1 MAEWTALGA
10 SEICAVVLME
20 AGETRALYER
30 LREPRPALIGV
41 SGADWN
47 DDFTPWPT
55 PSVFRGRAD
64 FGGDADAF
72 LKRLT
77 EDILPEAEAA
87 LPVAPKRRM
96 LAGYSLAGLFA
107 MYAAGMGA
115 FDEAASVSGSMWYES
130 FLPWLEKAPAA
141 PRRAYFSV
149 GEREKEGRNHAF
161 RTIEDC
167 TRRAAEILH
176 ARGAQTIFERNPG
189 GHFDDPT
196 GRMAR
201 AIEWLIQCK

>member
-1 MAEWTALGA
+1 
-10 SEICAVVLME
+10 
-20 AGETRALYER
+20 
-30 LREPRPALIGV
+30 
-41 SGADWN
+41 
-47 DDFTPWPT
+47 
-55 PSVFRGRAD
+55 
-64 FGGDADAF
+64 
-72 LKRLT
+72 
-77 EDILPEAEAA
+77 
-87 LPVAPKRRM
+87 
-96 LAGYSLAGLFA
+96 

-149 GEREKEGRNHAF
+149 GEREKEGRNRAF

-201 AIEWLIQCK
+201 AIEWLIHCK

>member
-47 DDFTPWPT
+47 DDFTPWPA

-96 LAGYSLAGLFA
+96 LTGYSLAGLFA

-141 PRRAYFSV
+141 PRRAYFPWAS
-149 GEREKEGRNHAF
+149 GRRRGATAPF
-161 RTIEDC
+161 EPSRTARAVRRRFCMPAVRRPSSSAIPADILT
-167 TRRAAEILH
+167 TRRAAWP
-176 ARGAQTIFERNPG
+176 ARSNG
-189 GHFDDPT
+189 
-196 GRMAR
+196 
-201 AIEWLIQCK
+201 

>member
-10 SEICAVVLME
+10 SEICAVVLMDAE
-20 AGETRALYER
+20 ETRALYER
-30 LREPRPALIGV
+30 LHEPKPALIGV
-41 SGADWN
+41 SGANWN
-47 DDFTPWPT
+47 DDFTPWPA
-55 PSVFRGRAD
+55 PAAFRGRTD
-64 FGGDADAF
+64 FGGGADAF

-77 EDILPEAEAA
+77 QEILPEAEAA
-87 LPVAPKRRM
+87 LPVMPKRRM
-96 LAGYSLAGLFA
+96 LVGYSLAGLFA
-107 MYAAGMGA
+107 MYAAGLGA
-115 FDEAASVSGSMWYES
+115 FDEAASVSGSMWYEN
-130 FLPWLEKAPAA
+130 FLPWLENAPAA
-141 PRRAYFSV
+141 PMRAYFSV
-149 GEREKEGRNHAF
+149 GDREKEGRNRAF

-176 ARGAQTIFERNPG
+176 ARGAQTVFERNSG